1 MENDAS
7 KRENRIAGVIMNSS
21 ELMND
26 EDAAQYEQHH
36 QEQLLQQEYEFQQQR
51 KVKMREPTDNTV
63 RLYPNKYKEEG
74 DNKPDFTGNDGLI
87 KGTQVKVAA
96 WKNVSQAGTPYIKIT
111 LDFNPDAWKEKK
123 APVAETKE
131 SSEVVW

>member
-1 MENDAS
+1 
-7 KRENRIAGVIMNSS
+7 MNSS

-51 KVKMREPTDNTV
+51 KVKMFEPNDNEI

-74 DNKPDFTGNDGLI
+74 DNKPDYTGNDGLI

-96 WKNVSQAGTPYIKIT
+96 WKNISKSGNPYIKIT